1 MASDPLK
8 IPPRPTMPDLPTYE
22 PGLRRYFRRR
32 APAAQVDDLVQEVF
46 ARLLS
51 LRDPGAVQDL
61 ERYIFVVAASV
72 LSRQHRRGPKWQ
84 TIEDFEAIAP
94 RDEVTPERSL
104 IGKEGVGAMLSVLDE
119 LPARTRHVFLLH
131 RFEEMTYQRIAREL
145 GISVSAVEK
154 HMMAALKALFLRGG
168 RDR

>member
-1 MASDPLK
+1 MTPDPLK
-8 IPPRPTMPDLPTYE
+8 ARSQPPKLDLLAYE

-51 LRDPGAVQDL
+51 LRDPAAVLDL

-72 LSRQHRRGPKWQ
+72 LSRQYRRQEPWDGV
-84 TIEDFEAIAP
+84 DDLEALSP
-94 RDEVTPERSL
+94 DDGLTPERSL
-104 IGKEGVGAMLSVLDE
+104 IGKEGLEAVLAVLDA
-119 LPARTRHVFLLH
+119 LPARTRHIFLLH

-145 GISVSAVEK
+145 GVSVSAVEK
-154 HMMAALKALFLRGG
+154 HMMAALKALFLRG
-168 RDR
+168 RSDR

>member
-8 IPPRPTMPDLPTYE
+8 IPPRPTMLDLPTYE

-51 LRDPGAVQDL
+51 LRDPAAVQDL

-72 LSRQHRRGPKWQ
+72 LSRQHRRGSSWQ

-104 IGKEGVGAMLSVLDE
+104 IGKEGVEAMLSALDE

-131 RFEEMTYQRIAREL
+131 RVEEMTYQRIAREL
-145 GISVSAVEK
+145 GVSVSAVEK
-154 HMMAALKALFLRGG
+154 HMMAALKALFLREG

>member
-8 IPPRPTMPDLPTYE
+8 ARPQPAKLDLPAYE

-46 ARLLS
+46 TRLLS
-51 LRDPGAVQDL
+51 LRDPEAVQDM

-72 LSRQHRRGPKWQ
+72 LSRQHRRSSFWQ
-84 TIEDFEAIAP
+84 AVDDIEGVSP
-94 RDEVTPERSL
+94 PDERTPERSL
-104 IGKEGVGAMLSVLDE
+104 IGKEGVEAMLAVLDD
-119 LPARTRHVFLLH
+119 LPPRTRHVFLLH
-131 RFEEMTYQRIAREL
+131 RFEEMTYQRIAREV

-154 HMMAALKALFLRGG
+154 HMMAALKALFLRDG

>member
-1 MASDPLK
+1 MPPDPRQSR
-8 IPPRPTMPDLPTYE
+8 PPSQLDLLCFE

-32 APAAQVDDLVQEVF
+32 APASQVDDLVQEVF
-46 ARLLS
+46 ERLLT

-72 LSRQHRRGPKWQ
+72 LSRQHRRRAPGQ
-84 TIEDFEAIAP
+84 TTDDIDDFAP
-94 RDEVTPERSL
+94 PDELTPERLL
-104 IGKEGVGAMLSVLDE
+104 IGKQSVEVMLSVLDS
-119 LPARTRHVFLLH
+119 LPPRTRHVFLLH

-154 HMMAALKALFLRGG
+154 HMMSALKALFLRAGDA
-168 RDR
+168 R

>member
-1 MASDPLK
+1 MTSDPLK
-8 IPPRPTMPDLPTYE
+8 LPLRPTMLDLPAYA

-32 APAAQVDDLVQEVF
+32 APAGQVDDLVQEVF

-51 LRDPGAVQDL
+51 LRDPAAVQDL

-72 LSRQHRRGPKWQ
+72 LSRQHRRRPLWQ
-84 TIEDFEAIAP
+84 AMDDAEDFGP
-94 RDEVTPERSL
+94 PDEVTPERSL
-104 IGKEGVGAMLSVLDE
+104 IGKQGVEAILAVLDG

-145 GISVSAVEK
+145 GVSVSAVEK
-154 HMMAALKALFLRGG
+154 HMMTALKALFLREG

>member
-1 MASDPLK
+1 MAPDPRQA
-8 IPPRPTMPDLPTYE
+8 RPQPSPLDLPAYE

-46 ARLLS
+46 TRLLS
-51 LRDPGAVQDL
+51 LRDPAAVQDL

-72 LSRQHRRGPKWQ
+72 LSRQHRRRPPWQ
-84 TIEDFEAIAP
+84 AMDDIEDFGP
-94 RDEVTPERSL
+94 PDEVTPERSL
-104 IGKEGVGAMLSVLDE
+104 IGKQGVEAMLAVLDD

-154 HMMAALKALFLRGG
+154 HMMAALKALFRREG
-168 RDR
+168 RER